1 MLTKDDI
8 EEFREIWKKVVKKD
22 ISYEEAKERATEL
35 HELYRAVYL
44 PIEERTFNQKS
55 L

>member
-1 MLTKDDI
+1 MKMKTV
-8 EEFREIWKKVVKKD
+8 KVKVYQY
-22 ISYEEAKERATEL
+22 SELNEEAKERATEL